1 MMHES
6 IMLLKEQLNNVLQHN
21 ICFSL
26 LPAVLNS
33 AKTTNEKTNTIIQSW
48 TNERIFNYRSNIIS
62 IYGSFEQFI
71 ESSIKEYVKE
81 LLKVCSSF
89 SELDD
94 AIQNKY
100 IH

>member
-48 TNERIFNYRSNIIS
+48 TNER
-62 IYGSFEQFI
+62 
-71 ESSIKEYVKE
+71 
-81 LLKVCSSF
+81 
-89 SELDD
+89 
-94 AIQNKY
+94 
-100 IH
+100 